1 MRVSKTPHLTSQSS
15 RRLRCG
21 DTGSD
26 EMNGYRR
33 GAVRARE
40 ETDRTLL
47 GRCLDNSSNKR
58 IWDKLGISVFTDLD
72 PLKEDVT

>member
-1 MRVSKTPHLTSQSS
+1 
-15 RRLRCG
+15 
-21 DTGSD
+21 
-26 EMNGYRR
+26 MNGYRR